1 MKVARWPIRRLLTE
15 RALRIPDYQ
24 RPYRWQPR
32 SVLQLI
38 DDVRAFAPLGAYRL
52 GTVILHDND
61 DHLDVVDGQ
70 QRFVTLVM
78 IAAIL
83 DELAFQDARPSHL
96 ATDEFA
102 HHTVGQF
109 GLADSARALSA
120 NAAHAREL
128 LARWSPDERD
138 EFARFLFESCEVVVL
153 SLPRIDEAFQMFD
166 AQNTRGRALDPTDLL
181 KAFHLREMESDA
193 VPRETTLRMVAL
205 WESIKP
211 AEISTLFAELLHPI
225 RCWASGRP
233 VPDGGFRVSD
243 VDQFKGVRQG
253 DPDNEHYAWARPM
266 LYAKN
271 FTEDFTQENAPL
283 VRFGAIAPVE
293 YPHQI
298 LQPIINGE
306 TFFTFVAHYH
316 RLATLNG
323 MLGDADLR
331 DADLRDRPH
340 AISWF
345 EQHRRDRRYALVRRM
360 FDALLL
366 LYVDRFG
373 ELLVDDAA
381 QYFARHVLSFRARHW
396 AVRRSMINR
405 FALGKADSD
414 DGGVNLFAELRDT
427 LRPHALVRRAVPRPA
442 IPANVPAFRQF
453 EHIVSTY
460 WPDVP
465 APRMHDAPEPVGSAV
480 GDALG
485 DGLGTERGQR

>member
-1 MKVARWPIRRLLTE
+1 MKVELWPIRRLLTE

-109 GLADSARALSA
+109 GLADSARALST

-128 LARWSPDERD
+128 LASWTADER
-138 EFARFLFESCEVVVL
+138 EAFAQFVFDGCEVVVL

-193 VPRETTLRMVAL
+193 VPRETTLQMVAL

-233 VPDGGFRVSD
+233 VPEGGFRVSD

-271 FTEDFTQENAPL
+271 FTEDYTQENAAL
-283 VRFGAIAPVE
+283 VRFGAIAPVA

-316 RLATLNG
+316 RLATRYG

-340 AISWF
+340 PIGWF
-345 EQHRRDRRYALVRRM
+345 EQHRRDRRYALVRRL

-373 ELLVDDAA
+373 DLLVDDAA
-381 QYFARHVLSFRARHW
+381 RLFARLVLAYRARHW
-396 AVRRSMINR
+396 AVRRSMVNR
-405 FALGKADSD
+405 FALGQAVG
-414 DGGVNLFAELRDT
+414 DGGDVNLFAELRDT
-427 LRPHALVRRAVPRPA
+427 LRPHALVRRAVPKPVPPATARAFGGYDDIVAAFWPA
-442 IPANVPAFRQF
+442 IPA
-453 EHIVSTY
+453 
-460 WPDVP
+460 
-465 APRMHDAPEPVGSAV
+465 PREREDADPIDGA
-480 GDALG
+480 DAR
-485 DGLGTERGQR
+485 EEAQR